1 MRNDRAKLDQI
12 VDDADSGGWMS
23 RLFAEEEEFDRRAIW
38 RLGSWGAASILAVAS
53 AMMVIHYSS
62 GREHERMAE
71 ASRQS
76 QQLQAI
82 ERETKT
88 ENRRLSA
95 AIDTLN
101 NDRDRLFAR
110 VTVVEQN
117 LDSVTGAL
125 AKPSSASWPKSGTAP
140 IAGTPAIVASAAPVP
155 AAAPALP
162 EITLPVTTAA
172 HLPSLPTAKI
182 VAAPEP
188 AKPDTKTAAT
198 APATSSAHTPL
209 PHEEGVFG
217 PLTVASLA
225 PPKSETA
232 KPDAIKH
239 DALEAAQ
246 EKTVKP
252 TEFGVDLGSANSVE
266 GLRAVW
272 RGALKRV
279 PQFVGSLQPLIVV
292 REGQNGLGLR
302 LHLVAG
308 PLNDAAAAAKL
319 CASLISSHHRCE
331 TALFDGQRLALES
344 PLGVRVPREKPRH
357 QARSQTRPQERT
369 QERTQARAQAEK
381 RVEEPPQQ
389 QPQPASQP
397 APEPAASRGF
407 SFFNR

>member
-12 VDDADSGGWMS
+12 HDDADSGGWLS
-23 RLFAEEEEFDRRAIW
+23 RLFADEEEFDRRAVW
-38 RLGSWGAASILAVAS
+38 RLGSWGAASVS
-53 AMMVIHYSS
+53 AIAATMMVLHYSS

-71 ASRQS
+71 VSRQS
-76 QQLQAI
+76 QQLQAV

-88 ENRRLSA
+88 ENRRLAA

-110 VTVVEQN
+110 VTVVEQS

-125 AKPSSASWPKSGTAP
+125 AKPSSASSWPKSGAAP
-140 IAGTPAIVASAAPVP
+140 IIGTPAIVASAAPIP
-155 AAAPALP
+155 AAPVATAPPALP
-162 EITLPVTTAA
+162 EVKLPVTAA
-172 HLPSLPTAKI
+172 AKLPSLPTTKI
-182 VAAPEP
+182 EP
-188 AKPDTKTAAT
+188 ASEPEAKPKASD
-198 APATSSAHTPL
+198 AHAPL
-209 PHEEGVFG
+209 PHEEGEFG

-225 PPKSETA
+225 PPKSEPA
-232 KPDAIKH
+232 
-239 DALEAAQ
+239 EAAAP
-246 EKTVKP
+246 EKIVRP
-252 TEFGVDLGSANSVE
+252 VEFGVDLGSTNSVE

-279 PQFVGSLQPLIVV
+279 PDLVGALQPLIVV

-319 CASLISSHHRCE
+319 CASLIANRHRCE

-344 PLGVRVPREKPRH
+344 PLGARVPREKPRR
-357 QARSQTRPQERT
+357 QARSHV
-369 QERTQARAQAEK
+369 EK
-381 RVEEPPQQ
+381 RVEEPPPPQQ
-389 QPQPASQP
+389 QPQPQP